1 MAVDIARMLVTP
13 VDLLRVITVNIAS
26 VHINITHCYPV
37 SINFCISYAQLALCL
52 CIYIFIQKTDI
63 CEHALEALSRSN
75 IKRVW
80 MVGRGGP
87 LQVQLTTKELREM
100 ARVPHCQAQL
110 NSLDLARVKG
120 LIEGKLSIG

>member
-1 MAVDIARMLVTP
+1 MPM
-13 VDLLRVITVNIAS
+13 
-26 VHINITHCYPV
+26 
-37 SINFCISYAQLALCL
+37 QLTLCL
-52 CIYIFIQKTDI
+52 CIHIFIQKTDI

-100 ARVPHCQAQL
+100 ARVPHCRAQL